1 MDWRWTYC
9 WWNKSRT
16 TWYGKCPMIYR
27 VSHVSIGAGF
37 LPSTVWHGASSRPR
51 RSVGWTKVFVVSNN
65 VPSGCL
71 LKHPPAGASCG
82 ISCQQISV
90 CNRWVSGECI
100 IPTGKKTRLKSN
112 HAHFAAIFLYLS
124 RKLLPFIIFTKDL
137 ILYAWM
143 LSLLLALLPP
153 KTNKKK
159 EGQNIYRPAKAFQIC
174 KATDVVSKVQNRRQP

>member
-1 MDWRWTYC
+1 MSHELQGFACLNWCRI
-9 WWNKSRT
+9 SFHQQ
-16 TWYGKCPMIYR
+16 YGMVKFFFELLLR
-27 VSHVSIGAGF
+27 GQEELSAGQKF
-37 LPSTVWHGASSRPR
+37 LLLATL
-51 RSVGWTKVFVVSNN
+51 

-71 LKHPPAGASCG
+71 LKHPPAGAPFG
-82 ISCQQISV
+82 TSCQQITV

-100 IPTGKKTRLKSN
+100 IPTGKKTPLKSN
-112 HAHFAAIFLYLS
+112 HAHFAAIFLYIS

>member
-1 MDWRWTYC
+1 MSHDLKGFACLNWCRI
-9 WWNKSRT
+9 SFHQQ
-16 TWYGKCPMIYR
+16 YGVVKFFFW
-27 VSHVSIGAGF
+27 GAF
-37 LPSTVWHGASSRPR
+37 SRPR
-51 RSVGWTKVFVVSNN
+51 RSVSWTKVFVVSNTG
-65 VPSGCL
+65 PIRLSPEAS
-71 LKHPPAGASCG
+71 PPRERLTGFLANNSLYVTVESLGSAS
-82 ISCQQISV
+82 SPQA
-90 CNRWVSGECI
+90 R
-100 IPTGKKTRLKSN
+100 KTSLKSN